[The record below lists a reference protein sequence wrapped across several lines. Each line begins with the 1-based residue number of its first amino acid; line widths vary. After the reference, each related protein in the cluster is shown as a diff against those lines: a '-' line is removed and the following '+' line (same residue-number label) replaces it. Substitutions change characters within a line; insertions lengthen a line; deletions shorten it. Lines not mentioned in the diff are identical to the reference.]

1 MTSFYVVGHTLLG
14 DTWEEGRGDTGVMF
28 LPPALTNPHPHCPH
42 LQGCVP
48 FQIVADC
55 EGITAG
61 VGGHLA
67 VTTCLFRG
75 WRRCGGAHANK
86 GRPLGGAA
94 KSADYDN

>member
-42 LQGCVP
+42 LLGCVP
-48 FQIVADC
+48 FQIVADF

-67 VTTCLFRG
+67 VTTCLLEG
-75 WRRCGGAHANK
+75 GGGAVALTLT
-86 GRPLGGAA
+86 RGGP
-94 KSADYDN
+94 